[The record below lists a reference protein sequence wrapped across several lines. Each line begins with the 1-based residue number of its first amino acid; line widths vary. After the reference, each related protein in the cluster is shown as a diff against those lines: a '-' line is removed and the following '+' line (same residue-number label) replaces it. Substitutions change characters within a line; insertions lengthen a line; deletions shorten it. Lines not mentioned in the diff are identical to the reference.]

1 MSRGPLAIGCA
12 AGFGG
17 DRTDAAGP
25 VVDTLIARG
34 GPGVLIF
41 EVLAERTLALAQ
53 LERRA
58 DPDRGYAPLMEPMLR
73 PVLGRCLDH
82 GIPIVSNFGAANP
95 RAAARRI
102 RRIARE
108 RGRLRRCGWRSWRA
122 TTCPTP
128 AAARSCASTS
138 PPSDATREL
147 VSANAYLGAAAIAE
161 ALRAGARWWSPG
173 AWPTR
178 RWRSGRRW
186 PTSAGRETD
195 WDGSPAP
202 PSPGT

>member
-1 MSRGPLAIGCA
+1 MAAEPLAIGCA

-25 VVDTLIARG
+25 VVDTLVARG

-58 DPDRGYAPLMEPMLR
+58 HPEGGFAPLTEPMVR
-73 PVLGRCLDH
+73 PVLRRCLDH

-95 RAAARRI
+95 PAAARLV

-108 RGRLRRCGWRSWRA
+108 EG
-122 TTCPTP
+122 
-128 AAARSCASTS
+128 
-138 PPSDATREL
+138 
-147 VSANAYLGAAAIAE
+147 
-161 ALRAGARWWSPG
+161 AGAVRVAVVEG
-173 AWPTR
+173 VL
-178 RWRSGRRW
+178 
-186 PTSAGRETD
+186 
-195 WDGSPAP
+195 DGGVNESLGLDTHGKMLAFLLLSLEVEVPADLTLP
-202 PSPGT
+202 R